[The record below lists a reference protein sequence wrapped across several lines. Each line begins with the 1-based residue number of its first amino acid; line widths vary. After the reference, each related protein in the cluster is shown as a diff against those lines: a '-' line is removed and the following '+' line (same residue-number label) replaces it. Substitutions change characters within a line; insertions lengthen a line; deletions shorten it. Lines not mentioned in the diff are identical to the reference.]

1 MSGIVGLWNLDGR
14 PIDPCVATRMRE
26 TLAHRGDPDALF
38 VSAGGGGVG
47 GTRIAFDGRLDNRE
61 ALLGVVDLPCGSP
74 DAAIVLGH
82 YQRFGRECVA
92 RFDGDFALAI
102 FDAAQQT
109 LLLARDPIGVRPLYY
124 HATATTLAFASE
136 VKAILAH
143 PDVRPAPDDDVVAD
157 YVLNLLAADDE
168 IGVTFYRDVRS
179 VLPSH
184 LVTVTPRRV
193 ERRRYWDFDVTRRFE
208 GRSFGDAAAAF
219 RDRFERAVQRRLR
232 TPGGVGGG
240 SVAISVSGGLDS
252 SAIFCVAERARQRG
266 QTPPILGA
274 SYTVADGAPAD
285 EKAYLDELERACGVA
300 IARWDALPGGVVDGS
315 RDAVWHADGPLLESR
330 WTGTNAYYR
339 ALRDRGV
346 CGLLTGHWG
355 DQLLVD
361 EAYLVDLVTR
371 GSWAAA
377 WTHLA
382 TLGAARDDGAAGVR
396 GRLLAGIAKAMIP
409 ASALRAYRRRRAHTS
424 GDTHPLASLYTTSFR
439 RRAIDARAN
448 GSDRA
453 PHGGSAHARAVYR
466 TARSR
471 YHVMCMEWNNKMA
484 AMHGMDAAFPFLDRD
499 VIALVMSIPGDL
511 VTHGGEPKALLREAM
526 RGVLP
531 ESIRTRTTK
540 ADFSHDANSEAARD
554 YDTLVEC
561 LRAGRAAAFGYVDA
575 NGMAL
580 LDRSRPHPGADT
592 ATLTWALTDLLAL
605 ELWLARFFG

>member
-14 PIDPCVATRMRE
+14 PIDPCVAERMRD

-38 VSAGGGGVG
+38 VSAAGGGVG
-47 GTRIAFDGRLDNRE
+47 GTRIAFDGRLDNRDD
-61 ALLGVVDLPCGSP
+61 LLGAVDLPGGSP
-74 DAAIVLGH
+74 DAALVLAH
-82 YQRFGRECVA
+82 YQRFGRDCVG
-92 RFDGDFALAI
+92 RLDGDFALAI

-109 LLLARDPIGVRPLYY
+109 VLLARDPIGVRPLYY

-136 VKAILAH
+136 IKAILAH
-143 PDVRPAPDDDVVAD
+143 PDVRSAPDDDVVAD
-157 YVLNLLAADDE
+157 YLFNLLAADDE

-219 RDRFERAVQRRLR
+219 RERFERAVRRRLR
-232 TPGGVGGG
+232 APSGGVGGC
-240 SVAISVSGGLDS
+240 VAVSVSGGLDS
-252 SAIFCVAERARQRG
+252 SAIYCVAERARQDGHAQR
-266 QTPPILGA
+266 ILGA
-274 SYTVADGAPAD
+274 SYTVADGTPAD
-285 EKAYLDELERACGVA
+285 EKVYLDAIERACGVA

-315 RDAVWHADGPLLESR
+315 REAVWHADGPLLESR

-339 ALRDRGV
+339 ALRDRGARV
-346 CGLLTGHWG
+346 LLTGHWG

-382 TLGAARDDGAAGVR
+382 RLGVARDDGVAGVR
-396 GRLLAGIAKAMIP
+396 GRLLAGIAKAVMP
-409 ASALRAYRRRRAHTS
+409 DVMLRAYRRRHAPAFGDAH
-424 GDTHPLASLYTTSFR
+424 PIASIYAASFR
-439 RRAIDARAN
+439 QRATEARASAS
-448 GSDRA
+448 GGVPS
-453 PHGGSAHARAVYR
+453 GGSAHARAIYR

-471 YHVMCMEWNNKMA
+471 YHVLCMEWNNKMA

-499 VIALVMSIPGDL
+499 LIALVMSVPGDL

-526 RGVLP
+526 RNVLP
-531 ESIRTRTTK
+531 EAIRTRTTK
-540 ADFSHDANSEAARD
+540 ADFSHDTNREAADD

-575 NGMAL
+575 GSMPL
-580 LDRSRPHPGADT
+580 LDRYRPHPGADT